1 MTVSCL
7 QSVEAASASS
17 LMVESDVLVPL
28 RSREDSQW
36 VMIVVIKQQNMILQ
50 YNNSVIKTSQ
60 ILHNKCV

>member
-36 VMIVVIKQQNMILQ
+36 VMIVVIKQQNMILPIQ
-50 YNNSVIKTSQ
+50 Q
-60 ILHNKCV
+60 ISNKNIPNLA

>member
-36 VMIVVIKQQNMILQ
+36 VMIVVIKQQNMILPIQ
-50 YNNSVIKTSQ
+50 QFSYKNIPN
-60 ILHNKCV
+60 LA